1 MAKRKDNKTLAENR
15 KARHDYFVDEA
26 MEAGI
31 ALVGTEVK
39 SIRNGRV
46 NLKDCYADINN
57 GEIFINNMHIS
68 PYEQGNIFNV
78 DPLRKRK
85 LLLHKSEIQRLIGIV
100 QQQGVA
106 LIPLSLYLK
115 NGRVKVNL
123 GVWEGFVEVRK
134 TTTREIQCLK
144 RLIRERWI
152 DNLRKEI
159 DIRFFSRRYLEEK
172 VIILILKLYLLSTFF
187 IFKSSNFCLLL
198 IYKVLD

>member
-1 MAKRKDNKTLAENR
+1 MAKRKDNKTLAENS

-123 GVWEGFVEVRK
+123 GVCRGKKNYDKRDTMLEK
-134 TTTREIQCLK
+134 AHKREMDRQLK
-144 RLIRERWI
+144 ER
-152 DNLRKEI
+152 N
-159 DIRFFSRRYLEEK
+159 RY
-172 VIILILKLYLLSTFF
+172 
-187 IFKSSNFCLLL
+187 
-198 IYKVLD
+198 